1 MTSIEDLEK
10 KLNDV
15 TTNMKTRDAIIFD
28 NRKDVEDQNHEFN
41 TMIPMFVWVFALIIA
56 GAIGFFIGCGTTV
69 SQEKAIL
76 AANNATVLIQW
87 ITGVN

>member
-1 MTSIEDLEK
+1 MISIEDLEK

-28 NRKDVEDQNHEFN
+28 NRKDIETATRYCNSIVPTF
-41 TMIPMFVWVFALIIA
+41 IWIIA
-56 GAIGFFIGCGTTV
+56 ILTAVGIGLFIGIGTTI
-69 SQEKAIL
+69 SHEKAIL

-87 ITGVN
+87 ITG

>member
-28 NRKDVEDQNHEFN
+28 NRKDIENEKHYLSSIVPTF
-41 TMIPMFVWVFALIIA
+41 IWIIA
-56 GAIGFFIGCGTTV
+56 ILIAVGIGFWIGCGLTI
-69 SQEKAIL
+69 SHEKAIL
-76 AANNATVLIQW
+76 ASNNATVLIQW
-87 ITGVN
+87 ITR